1 MGGKYRGMTMLVEN
15 IMTTPVISVEPS
27 ASIRDAAALMLA
39 HRISG
44 LPVVKRDGTLVG
56 MLTEGDFLR
65 RGELGTERKRSWWL
79 ELFVSPGKIA
89 DEYVH
94 THGRKVDEVMSA
106 DVVTTRKDASLD
118 EVVETMSRH
127 RVKRLPVVENGKV
140 VGIVARSDLLR
151 ALAHAQPTGDP
162 VVTSDERIRTDIEAE
177 LAKQS
182 WSGHGSIHVN
192 VKDSAVVLSGVVLD
206 DRERQAARVAA
217 ENIAGVKSVS
227 DEIVWVEPM
236 SGIVISPTDLQ
247 RAG

>member
-1 MGGKYRGMTMLVEN
+1 MIMLVAN

-27 ASIRDAAALMLA
+27 ASIREAAALMLA

-44 LPVVKRDGTLVG
+44 LPVVKRDGTLIG
-56 MLTEGDFLR
+56 MVTEGDFLR

-79 ELFVSPGKIA
+79 EIFVSPGKIA

-94 THGRKVDEVMSA
+94 THGRKVEEVMSD
-106 DVVTTRKDASLD
+106 DVVTTYMNAPLE

-151 ALAHAQPTGDP
+151 ALARTQPSNDP
-162 VVTSDERIRTDIEAE
+162 VAVSDERIRTDIEAE

-192 VKDSAVVLSGVVLD
+192 VKNGAIELSGVIFD
-206 DRERQAARVAA
+206 ERERRAAYVAA
-217 ENIAGVKSVS
+217 ENVAGVKSVS

-236 SGIVISPTDLQ
+236 SGMVILPADLQ
-247 RAG
+247 RAS

>member
-1 MGGKYRGMTMLVEN
+1 MLVAN

-27 ASIRDAAALMLA
+27 ASIREAAALMLA

-44 LPVVKRDGTLVG
+44 LPVVKRDGTLIG
-56 MLTEGDFLR
+56 MVTEGDFLR

-79 ELFVSPGKIA
+79 EIFVSPGKIA

-94 THGRKVDEVMSA
+94 THGRKVEEVMSD
-106 DVVTTRKDASLD
+106 DVVTTYLNAPLE
-118 EVVETMSRH
+118 EVVETMNRH

-151 ALAHAQPTGDP
+151 ALARTQPSNDP
-162 VVTSDERIRTDIEAE
+162 VAVSDERIRTDIEAE

-192 VKDSAVVLSGVVLD
+192 VKNGAIELSGVIFD
-206 DRERQAARVAA
+206 ERERRAAYVAA
-217 ENIAGVKSVS
+217 ENVAGVKSVS

-236 SGIVISPTDLQ
+236 SGMVILPADLQ
-247 RAG
+247 RAS

>member
-1 MGGKYRGMTMLVEN
+1 MFVEN

-27 ASIRDAAALMLA
+27 ASIREAAALMLA

-65 RGELGTERKRSWWL
+65 RGELGTEPKRSWWL

-94 THGRKVDEVMSA
+94 THGRKVEEIMSD
-106 DVVTTRKDASLD
+106 DVVTTRKAASLD
-118 EVVETMSRH
+118 EVVEAMSRH

-151 ALAHAQPTGDP
+151 TLAHAQPTADP
-162 VVTSDERIRTDIEAE
+162 VVASDDRIRTDIEAE

-192 VKDSAVVLSGVVLD
+192 VKDGAVVLGGVILD

-217 ENIAGVKSVS
+217 ENVAGVKSVS

-236 SGIVISPTDLQ
+236 SGMVISPTDLQ
-247 RAG
+247 GAG

>member
-1 MGGKYRGMTMLVEN
+1 MIMLVAN

-27 ASIRDAAALMLA
+27 ASIREAAALMLA

-44 LPVVKRDGTLVG
+44 LPVVKRDGTLIG
-56 MLTEGDFLR
+56 MVTEGDFLR

-79 ELFVSPGKIA
+79 EIFVSPGKIA

-94 THGRKVDEVMSA
+94 THGRKVEEVMSD
-106 DVVTTRKDASLD
+106 DVVTTYLNAPLE

-151 ALAHAQPTGDP
+151 ALARTQPSNDP
-162 VVTSDERIRTDIEAE
+162 VAVSDERIRTDIEAE

-192 VKDSAVVLSGVVLD
+192 VKNGAVELTGVIFD
-206 DRERQAARVAA
+206 ERERRAAYVAA
-217 ENIAGVKSVS
+217 ENVAGVKSVS

-236 SGIVISPTDLQ
+236 SGMVILPADLQ
-247 RAG
+247 GTS